1 MFKFT
6 ERKKKKELLRDL
18 LRWGESTF
26 EKDADEAVNFLE
38 FLLVVDC
45 PVEPAEVKLS
55 NIVMKNTYQTKVRCP
70 K

>member
-6 ERKKKKELLRDL
+6 ERKKQKELLRDL

-38 FLLVVDC
+38 FLLDVDC
-45 PVEPAEVKLS
+45 LVEPAEVKLS
-55 NIVMKNTYQTKVRCP
+55 DIVMKNPYQTKVRCP

>member
-6 ERKKKKELLRDL
+6 ERKKQKELLRDL

-38 FLLVVDC
+38 FLLDVDC
-45 PVEPAEVKLS
+45 LVEPAEVKLS